1 MHMELELYIKGA
13 LAGLPGD
20 FISEPE
26 FRRELERRG
35 LAPGDAELAVDK
47 ALLDGWV
54 TRSANGLTKLHRGRS
69 EAVPGKLA
77 DT

>member
-1 MHMELELYIKGA
+1 MELELYIKGA
-13 LAGLPGD
+13 IAGLPGD

-35 LAPGDAELAVDK
+35 LSPGDTELALDK

-54 TRSANGLTKLHRGRS
+54 ARSGDGLTKLDRGRS